1 MDWTDILDREI
12 REKDDIKNIKIL
24 SMESMSRHTSFH
36 IGGPARRM
44 AFPANTRELSE
55 LVKLGYEIQAR
66 PVVIGNGTNLLC
78 PDGILNRLV
87 INTSNMRRIEIKN
100 IENIENSGACENDGG
115 LIISADAGVSL
126 RRLAEFACKKSQTG
140 LEFAHGIPGS
150 LGGAVCMNAGA
161 YDGEMARVLYQAEIF
176 FPDENKIKILE
187 LKDLKLS
194 YRHSVL
200 TEQPDA
206 VVLSADVK
214 LQAGD
219 ESKIREKTRDFM
231 ERRKKSQPL
240 DMPSAGSAFKRPT
253 GYYAGTLIDQCGLKG
268 FQIGGARVS
277 DKHAGFIVNQG
288 GATFQDVYSLIQEV
302 RRRVWEE
309 KGVELEPEIR
319 IINE

>member
-1 MDWTDILDREI
+1 
-12 REKDDIKNIKIL
+12 
-24 SMESMSRHTSFH
+24 
-36 IGGPARRM
+36 
-44 AFPANTRELSE
+44 
-55 LVKLGYEIQAR
+55 
-66 PVVIGNGTNLLC
+66 
-78 PDGILNRLV
+78 
-87 INTSNMRRIEIKN
+87 
-100 IENIENSGACENDGG
+100 
-115 LIISADAGVSL
+115 
-126 RRLAEFACKKSQTG
+126 
-140 LEFAHGIPGS
+140 
-150 LGGAVCMNAGA
+150 MNAGA

-219 ESKIREKTRDFM
+219 ENKIREKTRDFM

-268 FQIGGARVS
+268 LQIGGARVS

-288 GATFQDVYSLIQEV
+288 GATFQDVYNLIREV

-319 IINE
+319 IISE